1 MSMHKVVD
9 RPFTASVDSIS
20 KPMRSPSAARLAAA
34 TALAVRVPVAV
45 RLRVL
50 GLLLLA
56 ITTGASVI

>member
-1 MSMHKVVD
+1 MLKVVD
-9 RPFTASVDSIS
+9 RSFGASVDSVH
-20 KPMRSPSAARLAAA
+20 KPMRSPFSTRLAAA

-50 GLLLLA
+50 GLLLLV

>member
-1 MSMHKVVD
+1 M
-9 RPFTASVDSIS
+9 RLS
-20 KPMRSPSAARLAAA
+20 KEARRA
-34 TALAVRVPVAV
+34 TAVLPALVLVAV